1 MEVNVLLVKQASL
14 SVAIIIYN
22 SITIFGNWGLFH
34 DVETTQGHAFQTEN
48 KEKHKKKFFVIFK
61 VICMG
66 DTNQFGI
73 STCHHNKKLN

>member
-48 KEKHKKKFFVIFK
+48 KEKHKK
-61 VICMG
+61 
-66 DTNQFGI
+66 N
-73 STCHHNKKLN
+73 SL